1 MTNLFLKYVV
11 FLLTRNTSVIYN
23 ALEQKR
29 KAFSIKAALPE
40 KQRRLFAAHYQNRK
54 RQKKKGRPSRPQ
66 PVKKVPERV

>member
-40 KQRRLFAAHYQNRK
+40 KQRRLFAAHYQTANGK
-54 RQKKKGRPSRPQ
+54 RKKGGPAALKITP
-66 PVKKVPERV
+66 

>member
-40 KQRRLFAAHYQNRK
+40 KQRRLFAAFVRIACGK
-54 RQKKKGRPSRPQ
+54 RKKGGPAAL
-66 PVKKVPERV
+66 KKITP